1 MDRTPVNHRDYEPGC
16 DCPGSLQF
24 RYQTD
29 GRRPFDVWECDAC
42 GLTNCPAVARR
53 LREVWRHLTETGRI
67 QQTETETGV
76 RQMKFTL
83 SIYRKGSVPGSFG
96 SEGPG
101 ASLEFEIDDKASV
114 QQILDTA
121 ASKYDVL
128 EEVVDRRLEKMLAKA
143 TAQLAVRQPASE
155 PPPSGARA
163 FQEDPRPEPPSLP
176 QYSPPTPRHRAEPG
190 YDDEPPR
197 GQEPPQQPQ
206 NGYGGRNG
214 QRDRK
219 RNDQQSGWKGDD
231 PTSPGGLWKYA
242 STIGQQDFLKRL
254 AKSWGYD
261 RVVDFSSDDIAAAV
275 HELHRKLSG
284 SRGGN

>member
-1 MDRTPVNHRDYEPGC
+1 MNHRDYEPGC
-16 DCPGSLQF
+16 DCPGSLKWL
-24 RYQTD
+24 YQTD
-29 GRRPFDVWECDAC
+29 GRRPIDVWECDAC

-76 RQMKFTL
+76 RTVEFT
-83 SIYRKGSVPGSFG
+83 FG
-96 SEGPG
+96 SSLKSGKPGFGSYGTWVEGKIT
-101 ASLEFEIDDKASV
+101 LDDKITSQEAMQIVAVWQKEVDQRNEEEHARKALRYPESV
-114 QQILDTA
+114 A
-121 ASKYDVL
+121 A
-128 EEVVDRRLEKMLAKA
+128 E
-143 TAQLAVRQPASE
+143 P

-163 FQEDPRPEPPSLP
+163 FQQQEDPRTEPQALP
-176 QYSPPTPRHRAEPG
+176 QYSPPPPRRRVEPG

-214 QRDRK
+214 QRSGK
-219 RNDQQSGWKGDD
+219 RNQQNGWKGDD
-231 PTSPGGLWKYA
+231 PTSPAGLLKYA
-242 STIGQQDFLKRL
+242 YTIGQENFLKRL

-261 RVVDFSSDDIAAAV
+261 RVMDFSSDDIAAAV
-275 HELHRKLSG
+275 HELKVKSSC